1 MIPGTFFASVGN
13 LSELPDDT
21 RPQVAMVGRS
31 NVGKS
36 SMINHLANQKQLAR
50 VSSEPGRTQTVNLYD
65 FGGKFFLVDLPGY
78 GYAKAAKTI
87 RENFPA
93 MIQEYLSASEQLRMV
108 FLIIDARI
116 PQSPFDVDMMDW
128 LTEQCIPFT
137 IVMNKM
143 DKVTK
148 NEAFVIH
155 QELESQYPGVKR
167 IEHSIRDGKTQKTMW
182 AAIEGA
188 IRTPQRSALPAFLQP
203 TMLAD

>member
-13 LSELPDDT
+13 LAELPDDT

-50 VSSEPGRTQTVNLYD
+50 VSGEPGRTQTVNLYD
-65 FGGKFFLVDLPGY
+65 FAGKFFLVDLPGY
-78 GYAKAAKTI
+78 GYAKTAKAI
-87 RENFPA
+87 RENFPS
-93 MIQEYLSASEQLRMV
+93 MIREYLSTSEQLRMV
-108 FLIIDARI
+108 FLIIDARV
-116 PQSPFDVDMMDW
+116 PQSPLDVEMMEW

-148 NEAFVIH
+148 NEAFAIH
-155 QELESQYPGVKR
+155 RQLEEQFPAVKR
-167 IEHSIRDGKTQKTMW
+167 IEHSIRDGKSQKTVW
-182 AAIEGA
+182 SAIEGA

-203 TMLAD
+203 TTLED

>member
-1 MIPGTFFASVGN
+1 MLAGTFFASVGN

-50 VSSEPGRTQTVNLYD
+50 VSGEPGRTQTVNLYD
-65 FGGKFFLVDLPGY
+65 FAGKFFLVDLPGY
-78 GYAKAAKTI
+78 GYAKTAKSI
-87 RENFPA
+87 RENFPT
-93 MIQEYLSASEQLRMV
+93 MIREYLSTSEQLRMV

-116 PQSPFDVDMMDW
+116 PQSPFDVEMMEW

-148 NEAFVIH
+148 NEAFAIH
-155 QELESQYPGVKR
+155 RQLEEQFPGVKR
-167 IEHSIRDGKTQKTMW
+167 LEHSIRDGKSQKTMW
-182 AAIEGA
+182 SAIESA
-188 IRTPQRSALPAFLQP
+188 IRTPQRQPQPAFLLP
-203 TMLAD
+203 TTLED

>member
-50 VSSEPGRTQTVNLYD
+50 VSGEPGRTQTVNLYD

-78 GYAKAAKTI
+78 GFAKTAKSI
-87 RENFPA
+87 RENFPT
-93 MIQEYLSASEQLRMV
+93 MIREYLSTSEQLRMV
-108 FLIIDARI
+108 YLIIDARI
-116 PQSPFDVDMMDW
+116 PQSPLDLDMMEW
-128 LTEQCIPFT
+128 LMEQYIPFT
-137 IVMNKM
+137 IVLNKM

-148 NEAFVIH
+148 NEAFALH
-155 QELESQYPGVKR
+155 QKLETQFPGIKR
-167 IEHSIRDGKTQKTMW
+167 IEHSIRDGKSQKAMW
-182 AAIEGA
+182 GAIESA
-188 IRTPQRSALPAFLQP
+188 VRTPQRSALPAFLQP
-203 TMLAD
+203 TTLGD